1 MVIKSLVLY
10 QYLKDVVAFDTT
22 LLIRVRFTV
31 RKRVWVYLCILCDQ
45 KSLSAACYHLGLPSS
60 SSIKVFSYFYLH
72 KQESIPSYNK
82 LICTS
87 IERKPNK
94 TKKQQKTSNKKQ
106 PETKK
111 QPKEI
116 VFSTITHFWHL
127 LQTFSSHSEI
137 FLLLILLTVNGFDYS
152 LFMFYFFTQ
161 SSAVVKRKRWI

>member
-45 KSLSAACYHLGLPSS
+45 QSLSAACYHLGLPSS

-94 TKKQQKTSNKKQ
+94 TKKQQKTSNKNNLKQ
-106 PETKK
+106 KNNPRKLSFLLSFIFGIYYRHSVLTLKY
-111 QPKEI
+111 
-116 VFSTITHFWHL
+116 FYCSSFWQL
-127 LQTFSSHSEI
+127 MVLTTACSCSIFSHSPQ
-137 FLLLILLTVNGFDYS
+137 LS
-152 LFMFYFFTQ
+152 
-161 SSAVVKRKRWI
+161 